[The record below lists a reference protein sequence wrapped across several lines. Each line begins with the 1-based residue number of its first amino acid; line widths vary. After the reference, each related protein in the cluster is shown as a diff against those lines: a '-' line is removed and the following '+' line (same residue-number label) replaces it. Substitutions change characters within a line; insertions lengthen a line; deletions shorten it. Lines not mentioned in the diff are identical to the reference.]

1 MLTDFDRE
9 QLSDQ
14 MASLRSKMNFICDL
28 LSMELL
34 EASIESDPNT
44 KQEREQ
50 ALERK
55 VRDLQKVTEYYIMNH
70 KLVSL
75 KSREGY
81 RVGGKL

>member
-1 MLTDFDRE
+1 MLTDFERE

-14 MASLRSKMNFICDL
+14 IASMRSKMNFICDL

-34 EASIESDPNT
+34 ETSIESNPNI

-50 ALERK
+50 ALDRK

-70 KLVSL
+70 KLISL
-75 KSREGY
+75 KSRE
-81 RVGGKL
+81 R